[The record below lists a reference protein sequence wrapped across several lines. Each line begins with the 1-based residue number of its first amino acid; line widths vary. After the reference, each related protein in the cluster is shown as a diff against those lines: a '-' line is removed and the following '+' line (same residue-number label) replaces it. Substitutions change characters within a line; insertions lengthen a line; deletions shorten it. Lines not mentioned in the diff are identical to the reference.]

1 MQLEIA
7 IIDAFTNQ
15 TFRGNPAATI
25 LVDEFPEEAK
35 MKQIAAEMNLS
46 ETAFAK
52 HLDKNSFKI
61 ISNCDGL
68 RRNRKSLSVAMLPS
82 RSHIICANYRC
93 LTPIY
98 QLFFLP

>member
-35 MKQIAAEMNLS
+35 MQQIAAEMNLS

-52 HLDKNSFKI
+52 HLDKNSFQ
-61 ISNCDGL
+61 NHFQL
-68 RRNRKSLSVAMLPS
+68 RWF
-82 RSHIICANYRC
+82 
-93 LTPIY
+93 TPK
-98 QLFFLP
+98 QEVPLCGHA